1 MASSALIDDLLKQ
14 FAENPRRVFARL
26 ANEYRKRG
34 ELDTAIEICRAHVPL
49 QPTYI
54 SGYIVLG
61 QALYETGQLDEA
73 RSTFETALGLD
84 PENLIGLRQ
93 LGDIARA
100 KGDLDGARGW
110 YRRLLEVD
118 PQNAEVEAVL
128 REIDA
133 PAAEAPAASPA
144 DAAVSWNDIHPEAH
158 APSVAAEPVPV
169 PAMSPAEPPA
179 AKSLD
184 FDYDVLSAF
193 GEAESK
199 PAAEEPAPVEATH
212 EAESPTAVEPEPMR
226 APAPVVIPAPAPV
239 EEPEAASDEPL
250 PAAFITAELY
260 LQQGHREQALDI
272 YRLLLAQRPS
282 DVSLLNRI
290 ARLQQPAPAAPS
302 ERTVR
307 AFFGRFAHRRPP
319 GLHAESEPVAYT
331 APAVEE
337 PAPFAPAADVAT
349 PLGLEE
355 PAAPDEPSPLGQ
367 FTDTPESVE
376 AQAEQAPA
384 APVAE
389 PEALAI
395 ETADTWASIEPAPH
409 PEPESVVEEPAAE
422 TVSEPET
429 MAESPTPVADAA
441 PVSEEPSIAD
451 FAPAEPYA
459 EPYAESYTEP
469 QAEAQ
474 VEPEPA
480 AAAAEVPNESTDTP
494 AHTEPVG
501 VGDYTPEHGR
511 SMSFAELFAGRATGE
526 ADERAAA
533 ALASAYG
540 TESGVPNGT
549 GHTARAAA
557 DALSLDDVFGG
568 GAHEHE
574 NAPATFD
581 EFFSARDAGQSA
593 SAPESASD
601 QPAAP
606 SVTARR
612 ADDADLELF
621 HQWLEGLKK

>member
-100 KGDLDGARGW
+100 KGDPSGARGW

-118 PQNAEVEAVL
+118 PQNDEVEAVL

-133 PAAEAPAASPA
+133 PVAAAPVTQE
-144 DAAVSWNDIHPEAH
+144 AVSWNDINPEATA
-158 APSVAAEPVPV
+158 APAPTATPPAA
-169 PAMSPAEPPA
+169 ASEPPA
-179 AKSLD
+179 SKSLD

-199 PAAEEPAPVEATH
+199 SAEQPASGFAGHEEPAPA
-212 EAESPTAVEPEPMR
+212 ASKPDAVHA
-226 APAPVVIPAPAPV
+226 APAPVVIPAPAPI
-239 EEPEAASDEPL
+239 EHRESASDEPL
-250 PAAFITAELY
+250 PAAFITETMAELY

-272 YRLLLAQRPS
+272 YRLLLAQRPT
-282 DVSLLNRI
+282 DVSLLDRI
-290 ARLQQPAPAAPS
+290 ARLQQAAPAAPV

-307 AFFGRFAHRRPP
+307 AFFGRFANRRPP
-319 GLHAESEPVAYT
+319 GAHAESAPAGQAEPMAPEVPAPEEPAPVAHAEAEPPPL
-331 APAVEE
+331 APEAPVAREASSPLGHEPRAETVEVEE
-337 PAPFAPAADVAT
+337 PAPPPLPAP
-349 PLGLEE
+349 E
-355 PAAPDEPSPLGQ
+355 
-367 FTDTPESVE
+367 
-376 AQAEQAPA
+376 
-384 APVAE
+384 PVA
-389 PEALAI
+389 L
-395 ETADTWASIEPAPH
+395 ETADTWTM
-409 PEPESVVEEPAAE
+409 ESGAGHDVVAHDEPAAPA
-422 TVSEPET
+422 SEPEP
-429 MAESPTPVADAA
+429 MAESAPVADVAPTAEAA
-441 PVSEEPSIAD
+441 PVFEEPSIAD
-451 FAPAEPYA
+451 FAPAEMQ
-459 EPYAESYTEP
+459 AESLT
-469 QAEAQ
+469 
-474 VEPEPA
+474 EPEPEA
-480 AAAAEVPNESTDTP
+480 AAPAPAPNEPLATP
-494 AHTEPVG
+494 PHVESVG

-511 SMSFAELFAGRATGE
+511 SMSFAELFAGREASP
-526 ADERAAA
+526 ADEQAAA

-540 TESGVPNGT
+540 TDAGLTNGAGNPT
-549 GHTARAAA
+549 RAAA

-568 GAHEHE
+568 GAHERE
-574 NAPATFD
+574 STPVTFD
-581 EFFSARDAGQSA
+581 EFFSSQNAPRSEP
-593 SAPESASD
+593 APESGTD
-601 QPAAP
+601 QGSAPPAA
-606 SVTARR
+606 ARR